1 MKKVIGSLVVA
12 GLISTSAVASECA
25 TTQEKIGFG
34 LVGIAQGFIIG
45 GPIGAFWGLGT
56 VIYANE
62 ADNCVDKKTVNLKP
76 KSEVKKEE
84 TITLLVQKGSMNNE
98 VKEIKETPVV
108 EKTNLDEI
116 KTVQNPQVNQ
126 ETKQTQKEVN
136 SFVNFG
142 YDRFDFKTVNT
153 DLKTLNLD
161 SASEISIQGH
171 TDSKGTDEYNFALGL
186 KRANSV
192 KAYLIKNNISK
203 DKISVTSFGEASPI
217 SNVDAKNRRVNLEI
231 TYK

>member
-1 MKKVIGSLVVA
+1 MKKIIGSLIVA
-12 GLISTSAVASECA
+12 GLVSTSAVASECA
-25 TTQEKIGFG
+25 TTEEKIGFG
-34 LVGIAQGFIIG
+34 LIGIAQGFIIG

-62 ADNCVDKKTVNLKP
+62 ADNCVDKKTVNLKS
-76 KSEVKKEE
+76 KSELKKEE

-98 VKEIKETPVV
+98 VKETKQTPVV

-116 KTVQNPQVNQ
+116 KTVQNSEP
-126 ETKQTQKEVN
+126 KQTQKEVN

-142 YDRFDFKTVNT
+142 YDRYDFKTTNT
-153 DLKTLNLD
+153 KLSTLNLD
-161 SASEISIQGH
+161 SASKISIEGH

-192 KAYLIKNNISK
+192 KAYLINNNISK
-203 DKISVTSFGEASPI
+203 DKISVKSFGEASPI
-217 SNVDAKNRRVNLEI
+217 SNIDAKNRRVDLKI

>member
-12 GLISTSAVASECA
+12 GLISSSAVASECA
-25 TTQEKIGFG
+25 TTEEKIGFG
-34 LVGIAQGFIIG
+34 LVGVAQGFIIG

-56 VIYANE
+56 VIYANNV
-62 ADNCVDKKTVNLKP
+62 DDCVDKKAVNLKP

-161 SASEISIQGH
+161 NASEISIQGH

-217 SNVDAKNRRVNLEI
+217 SNIDAKNRRVDLKI